1 MTEKFPFPRKRKER
15 RRRIRIN
22 GTVCLC
28 AAAPMI
34 RALCILS
41 IISGTACSVLEQ
53 TKNQEFRMTWK
64 IDPRRQKRRKF
75 PGRAFCSS
83 ISQDT
88 YIGEYSNQLAD
99 HLKKEAKEEVPATFE
114 ITRGAF
120 GNVSYSVR
128 EIAGLKQWKASF
140 SYGGTSG
147 SPERSP
153 FE

>member
-1 MTEKFPFPRKRKER
+1 MTERFPFPRKRKER

-53 TKNQEFRMTWK
+53 TKTQEFRMTWK
-64 IDPRRQKRRKF
+64 IDPNDKNGENSLVELSFVDF
-75 PGRAFCSS
+75 PGHF
-83 ISQDT
+83 
-88 YIGEYSNQLAD
+88 IGEYSNQLAD

>member
-53 TKNQEFRMTWK
+53 TKTQEFRMTWK
-64 IDPRRQKRRKF
+64 IDPNDKNGENSLVELSFVDF
-75 PGRAFCSS
+75 PGHF
-83 ISQDT
+83 
-88 YIGEYSNQLAD
+88 IGEYSNQLAD

>member
-22 GTVCLC
+22 GTVCLYTC
-28 AAAPMI
+28 ASMI
-34 RALCILS
+34 RALCILF
-41 IISGTACSVLEQ
+41 IISGTACSMLEQ
-53 TKNQEFRMTWK
+53 TKTQEFRMTWK
-64 IDPRRQKRRKF
+64 IDSNDKYEEISLVELSFVDF
-75 PGRAFCSS
+75 PGHF
-83 ISQDT
+83 
-88 YIGEYSNQLAD
+88 IGEYSNQLAD
-99 HLKKEAKEEVPATFE
+99 HLKKEAKEKVPATFE

-120 GNVSYSVR
+120 GNVSYSVTD
-128 EIAGLKQWKASF
+128 IAGLKQWASPF

>member
-1 MTEKFPFPRKRKER
+1 
-15 RRRIRIN
+15 
-22 GTVCLC
+22 
-28 AAAPMI
+28 MI
-34 RALCILS
+34 RKTGSSQEKMKPVLLFPS
-41 IISGTACSVLEQ
+41 FMLLLISSAACSVLEQ
-53 TKNQEFRMTWK
+53 TKTQEFRMTWK
-64 IDPRRQKRRKF
+64 IDPNDKNGENSLVELSFVDF
-75 PGRAFCSS
+75 PGHF
-83 ISQDT
+83 
-88 YIGEYSNQLAD
+88 IGEYSNQLAD

>member
-64 IDPRRQKRRKF
+64 IDPNDKNGENSLVELSFVDF
-75 PGRAFCSS
+75 PGHF
-83 ISQDT
+83 
-88 YIGEYSNQLAD
+88 IGEYSNQLAD

>member
-1 MTEKFPFPRKRKER
+1 
-15 RRRIRIN
+15 
-22 GTVCLC
+22 
-28 AAAPMI
+28 MI
-34 RALCILS
+34 RKTGSSQEKMKPVLLFPS
-41 IISGTACSVLEQ
+41 FMLLLISSAACSVLEQ
-53 TKNQEFRMTWK
+53 TKTQEFRMTWK
-64 IDPRRQKRRKF
+64 IDPNDKNGENSLVELSFVDF
-75 PGRAFCSS
+75 PGHL
-83 ISQDT
+83 
-88 YIGEYSNQLAD
+88 IGEYSNQLAD

>member
-1 MTEKFPFPRKRKER
+1 MTERFPFPRKRKER

-53 TKNQEFRMTWK
+53 TKTQEFRMTWK
-64 IDPRRQKRRKF
+64 IDPNDKNGENSLVELSFVDF
-75 PGRAFCSS
+75 PGH
-83 ISQDT
+83 

>member
-1 MTEKFPFPRKRKER
+1 MTEKFPFQRKRKER

-28 AAAPMI
+28 TSASMI
-34 RALCILS
+34 RALCILF

-53 TKNQEFRMTWK
+53 TKTQEFRMTWK
-64 IDPRRQKRRKF
+64 IDPEDKNGENSLVELSFVDF
-75 PGRAFCSS
+75 PGHF
-83 ISQDT
+83 
-88 YIGEYSNQLAD
+88 IGEYSNQLAD
-99 HLKKEAKEEVPATFE
+99 HLKKEGKGEVPASFE
-114 ITRGAF
+114 ITRDAF

-128 EIAGLKQWKASF
+128 EIAGLKQWAASF

>member
-64 IDPRRQKRRKF
+64 IDPEDKNGENSLVELSFVDF
-75 PGRAFCSS
+75 PGHF
-83 ISQDT
+83 
-88 YIGEYSNQLAD
+88 IGEYSNQLAD

>member
-22 GTVCLC
+22 GTVCLYTC
-28 AAAPMI
+28 ASMI
-34 RALCILS
+34 RALCILF
-41 IISGTACSVLEQ
+41 IISGTACSMLEQ
-53 TKNQEFRMTWK
+53 TKTQEFRMTWK
-64 IDPRRQKRRKF
+64 IYPNDKNGENSLVELFFVDF
-75 PGRAFCSS
+75 PGYF
-83 ISQDT
+83 
-88 YIGEYSNQLAD
+88 IGEYSNQLAD
-99 HLKKEAKEEVPATFE
+99 HLKKEAKEKVPATFE

-120 GNVSYSVR
+120 GNVSYSIR

-147 SPERSP
+147 SPEQSP